1 MIPSSSSLPRS
12 ASGTTV
18 VGELS
23 QSSNIKWMNL
33 MKDSLAGSASSA
45 LPSQQISG
53 GLTLLLACACG
64 LIAANIYYAQPLIG
78 LISDDLEMPRSAA
91 GLIVTLTQ
99 VGYGLGLLLVVPLAD
114 MFENRRLA
122 IAVLFVAVLGLV
134 LSGLSTLTALF
145 LAAAVLLG
153 LGSVTVQ
160 ILVPYA
166 AHLAPEESRG
176 RVVGNVMSGLMFGI
190 MMARPLASLITY
202 YFSWRMVFF
211 FSLAVMLAVV
221 LALRFLMPKR
231 PVCAGIGY
239 GRMLFSM
246 AGLLRRSPELRRR
259 SFYQACMFGAFSLF
273 WTTVPLRLA
282 SPEFGLSQR
291 GIALFALAGV
301 AGAIAAPIAGR
312 VADKGLVK
320 QATAVMMLM
329 AIAAFAMSHAG
340 ESGSTFALAM
350 LVLSGIVLDF
360 AVAANLVLGQ
370 RVIFSLAPELRGRLN
385 GLYMTLFFCGGALG
399 SALGGWSYAICGW
412 SGASALGLAFVIA
425 GLACFLTE
433 R

>member
-1 MIPSSSSLPRS
+1 MNERS
-12 ASGTTV
+12 ITKDAGT
-18 VGELS
+18 VG
-23 QSSNIKWMNL
+23 
-33 MKDSLAGSASSA
+33 
-45 LPSQQISG
+45 SQQISS

-78 LISDDLEMPRSAA
+78 LITDELEMPRWAA

-114 MFENRRLA
+114 LFENRRLA
-122 IAVLFVAVLGLV
+122 IGVLFVAAAGLL
-134 LSGLSTLTALF
+134 LSGLSTTTAPF
-145 LAAAVLLG
+145 LSAAVLVG

-166 AHLAPEESRG
+166 AHLAPKERRG
-176 RVVGNVMSGLMFGI
+176 RVVGNVMSGLMLGI

-202 YFSWRMVFF
+202 YSSWRMVFY
-211 FSLAVMLAVV
+211 FSLAVMLAVA

-231 PVCAGIGY
+231 PVHARIGY
-239 GRMLFSM
+239 GRMLISM
-246 AGLLRRSPELRRR
+246 GGLLRSSSELRRR
-259 SFYQACMFGAFSLF
+259 SFYQACLFGSFSLF

-301 AGAIAAPIAGR
+301 AGAIAAPIGGR
-312 VADKGLVK
+312 IADRGLIR
-320 QATAVMMLM
+320 QATAAMMLL
-329 AIAAFAMSHAG
+329 AIAAFGMSHLG
-340 ESGSTFALAM
+340 GNGSTFSLSM
-350 LVLSGIVLDF
+350 LVLSGVVLDF
-360 AVAANLVLGQ
+360 AVAANVVLGQ

-399 SALGGWSYAICGW
+399 SALGGWAYAQYGW
-412 SGASALGLAFVIA
+412 NGASAVGLAFVVL
-425 GLACFLTE
+425 GLAYFLTE
-433 R
+433 RRIG

>member
-122 IAVLFVAVLGLV
+122 IAVLFVAVLGLL

-145 LAAAVLLG
+145 LAAAVL
-153 LGSVTVQ
+153 
-160 ILVPYA
+160 
-166 AHLAPEESRG
+166 
-176 RVVGNVMSGLMFGI
+176 VGFG
-190 MMARPLASLITY
+190 
-202 YFSWRMVFF
+202 
-211 FSLAVMLAVV
+211 
-221 LALRFLMPKR
+221 
-231 PVCAGIGY
+231 
-239 GRMLFSM
+239 
-246 AGLLRRSPELRRR
+246 
-259 SFYQACMFGAFSLF
+259 
-273 WTTVPLRLA
+273 
-282 SPEFGLSQR
+282 
-291 GIALFALAGV
+291 
-301 AGAIAAPIAGR
+301 
-312 VADKGLVK
+312 
-320 QATAVMMLM
+320 
-329 AIAAFAMSHAG
+329 
-340 ESGSTFALAM
+340 
-350 LVLSGIVLDF
+350 
-360 AVAANLVLGQ
+360 
-370 RVIFSLAPELRGRLN
+370 N
-385 GLYMTLFFCGGALG
+385 GTDSGALCRT
-399 SALGGWSYAICGW
+399 SCA
-412 SGASALGLAFVIA
+412 
-425 GLACFLTE
+425 
-433 R
+433 